1 MCTACWKCHRV
12 NNWPFIHR
20 GGVSDHLPGQ
30 AEAEQE
36 VGGQQQQ
43 LSGVSGAAAS
53 TGRFLL
59 HGPWKHPQAPAPP
72 PNCHLCYQGNVEV
85 HASCEM
91 PNLKYGH
98 SPIFAFRQ
106 CWEMSISPQSKFPVF
121 LLLFFSS
128 SMLTCV
134 LQFCA
139 STNSHPSWP
148 TCKH

>member
-1 MCTACWKCHRV
+1 MCAACWKCHRV
-12 NNWPFIHR
+12 KNWPFIHR

-59 HGPWKHPQAPAPP
+59 HGPWKHPEAPAPP

-91 PNLKYGH
+91 PNLKYEHRPNICSQAVLGNVH
-98 SPIFAFRQ
+98 FTSWQ
-106 CWEMSISPQSKFPVF
+106 CVF
-121 LLLFFSS
+121 FLFFFQQHVD
-128 SMLTCV
+128 MCFAVLRLHKQPPILTDM
-134 LQFCA
+134 
-139 STNSHPSWP
+139 
-148 TCKH
+148 